1 MLPLGV
7 FFVVIIIVFVF
18 FFNSLVSLI
27 GIQVIHRYI
36 LKANSIRQ
44 SMIYK
49 APGGKLCLDS
59 E

>member
-27 GIQVIHRYI
+27 GNTSYPQIYFKSQ
-36 LKANSIRQ
+36 L
-44 SMIYK
+44 YK
-49 APGGKLCLDS
+49 AIYDI
-59 E
+59 